1 MPIGK
6 TLAKP
11 MSLMTWKAMP
21 QPRPTFWPLD
31 AAIQDAAARLSGA
44 KAEMIAPM
52 VSLVI
57 SSGSRRNVPH
67 QRQKAIERKII
78 VVEMKASAE
87 ISQVTGIVRPEKTR
101 L

>member
-6 TLAKP
+6 TFAKP
-11 MSLMTWKAMP
+11 MSLMTWKAIP
-21 QPRPTFWPLD
+21 QPSPTLPPV
-31 AAIQDAAARLSGA
+31 AAADQEAAARLKGA

-57 SSGSRRNVPH
+57 SSGSRRRVAH
-67 QRQKAIERKII
+67 QRQNRIERKII
-78 VVEMKASAE
+78 EVEMKASAE
-87 ISQVTGIVRPEKTR
+87 ISQVTGIVQPSNAR